1 MSQAAPVSVASRELG
16 SFSFPS
22 ERGNERDDVALS
34 WQPAA
39 HFPLPVLGR

>member
-1 MSQAAPVSVASRELG
+1 MSQAAPVSVASREFG
-16 SFSFPS
+16 SFSFPLK
-22 ERGNERDDVALS
+22 RGNERDSVALL